1 MRLTSKLSDFRSR
14 HDSGKI
20 LISLALVA
28 FTLMAFAGL
37 AIDMGRMEFYRRRI
51 QAAADSG
58 AVGGARELQ
67 VSGSTNVVTAAKDD
81 VTTNGYT
88 NNVSSAGVTVN
99 FPPASGPHA
108 GNNGYVE
115 VVVTKPYPTTFLRA
129 INISTMNLKARAV
142 GGLGPSDY
150 CILALDPT
158 APKALEFT
166 GSSVVNTPGCAIMD
180 DSSNGGNALYSGN
193 SDCVTAKSIDVVGSV
208 SAGSG
213 QAGCN
218 GGAGPL
224 APTPKT
230 GATYVY
236 DPLAYLSAPSNT
248 TCNALTSSGK
258 NGYSTNKTETL
269 SPGVYCGGIKIS
281 GNNNTITFSAGTYI
295 LLGGGLQTSGGGTV
309 QGTGITFYN
318 TGNSTYSYNDFTLNG
333 NTTFHLSA
341 PTTGGPANYE
351 GILYFQDRTQAGSST
366 GDIINGTNSS
376 TFDGVFYAADGHIQY
391 TGNSSVNGY
400 TSIIADTITFTGS
413 SVLKNNYSGLS
424 TGNPVRNGALME

>member
-1 MRLTSKLSDFRSR
+1 
-14 HDSGKI
+14 
-20 LISLALVA
+20 
-28 FTLMAFAGL
+28 
-37 AIDMGRMEFYRRRI
+37 
-51 QAAADSG
+51 
-58 AVGGARELQ
+58 
-67 VSGSTNVVTAAKDD
+67 VTAAKDD

-88 NNVSSAGVTVN
+88 NNVNSAGVTVN

-108 GNNGYVE
+108 GNTSYLE
-115 VVVTKPYPTTFLRA
+115 VVVSKPYPTTFLRA

-150 CILALDPT
+150 CIIALNPN
-158 APKALEFT
+158 ASKALEFQGT
-166 GSSVVNTPGCAIMD
+166 TTVNTPGCAIMD
-180 DSSNGGNALYSGN
+180 DSNNGGNALYGGN
-193 SDCVTAKSIDVVGSV
+193 SVCVTAKNIDVVGNYV
-208 SAGSG
+208 SG
-213 QAGCN
+213 
-218 GGAGPL
+218 GGAPGCTNPGT
-224 APTPKT
+224 APFSPTPNT
-230 GATYVY
+230 GAKYVY
-236 DPLAYLSAPSNT
+236 DPLAYLSEPTNT
-248 TCNALTSSGK
+248 TCNALTNTGK

-269 SPGVYCGGIKIS
+269 DPGVYCGGIKIS
-281 GNNNTITFSAGTYI
+281 GNNNTITFNPGTYI

-309 QGTGITFYN
+309 QGTGLTFYN
-318 TGNSTYSYNDFTLNG
+318 TGNATYSYNDFTLNG

-376 TFDGVFYAADGHIQY
+376 TFDGLFYAKAGHIQY

-413 SVLKNNYSGLS
+413 SVLKNNYTGLS